1 MEQTSYVV
9 DDFVREWKKVWEAV
23 ACLPNFE
30 SDLKGRLLVDLANEP
45 DSQWQ
50 VRRGRAGRGSTAFW
64 AGAARHDGAWPT
76 CMRRSLCPSTLGCS
90 CMAMLWLGSKVAELG
105 VRRPSGMWADTM
117 LSGIDCHAPTVCA
130 SI

>member
-30 SDLKGRLLVDLANEP
+30 SDIKGRLLVDLANEP

-50 VRRGRAGRGSTAFW
+50 VREAGVSSRGRG
-64 AGAARHDGAWPT
+64 
-76 CMRRSLCPSTLGCS
+76 
-90 CMAMLWLGSKVAELG
+90 
-105 VRRPSGMWADTM
+105 
-117 LSGIDCHAPTVCA
+117 
-130 SI
+130 

>member
-1 MEQTSYVV
+1 MLQGMEQTSYVV

-50 VRRGRAGRGSTAFW
+50 VRGQTSLGKGGGRNWLS
-64 AGAARHDGAWPT
+64 
-76 CMRRSLCPSTLGCS
+76 CICS
-90 CMAMLWLGSKVAELG
+90 S
-105 VRRPSGMWADTM
+105 
-117 LSGIDCHAPTVCA
+117 
-130 SI
+130 

>member
-1 MEQTSYVV
+1 MQGMEQTSYVV

-50 VRRGRAGRGSTAFW
+50 VSRRTRSVQATCG
-64 AGAARHDGAWPT
+64 DGDGDKLVVMP
-76 CMRRSLCPSTLGCS
+76 LL
-90 CMAMLWLGSKVAELG
+90 
-105 VRRPSGMWADTM
+105 
-117 LSGIDCHAPTVCA
+117 
-130 SI
+130 

>member
-50 VRRGRAGRGSTAFW
+50 VRGGGHRAGQRRATPRHAFPVAGLIQAQHSGGS
-64 AGAARHDGAWPT
+64 
-76 CMRRSLCPSTLGCS
+76 C
-90 CMAMLWLGSKVAELG
+90 
-105 VRRPSGMWADTM
+105 
-117 LSGIDCHAPTVCA
+117 
-130 SI
+130 

>member
-30 SDLKGRLLVDLANEP
+30 SDIKGRLLVDLSNEP

-50 VRRGRAGRGSTAFW
+50 VRQCRIVWKLWVDARGRAQVLSATAGHPVVARLLSPSPFVVERGQ
-64 AGAARHDGAWPT
+64 AGQADGQDWY
-76 CMRRSLCPSTLGCS
+76 SLSVLI
-90 CMAMLWLGSKVAELG
+90 L
-105 VRRPSGMWADTM
+105 R
-117 LSGIDCHAPTVCA
+117 
-130 SI
+130 

>member
-30 SDLKGRLLVDLANEP
+30 SDIKGRLLVDLSNEP

-50 VRRGRAGRGSTAFW
+50 GWQVKNGKAGELPGLCTLHSGSFTAPVPPSVHSSTQ
-64 AGAARHDGAWPT
+64 GA
-76 CMRRSLCPSTLGCS
+76 
-90 CMAMLWLGSKVAELG
+90 
-105 VRRPSGMWADTM
+105 
-117 LSGIDCHAPTVCA
+117 
-130 SI
+130 